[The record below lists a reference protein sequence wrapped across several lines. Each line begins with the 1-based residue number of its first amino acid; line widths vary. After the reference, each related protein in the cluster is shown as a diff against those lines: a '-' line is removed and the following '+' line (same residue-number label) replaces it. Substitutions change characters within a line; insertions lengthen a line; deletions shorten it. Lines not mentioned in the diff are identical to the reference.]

1 MKFKLLSSLSLQ
13 ELEWEGFTSED
24 VENGDK
30 EVAGEEMETIENGQP
45 METDSPD
52 SPVSPLF
59 ASPLPKKSHASSSN
73 HTPMSTHGPFRRL
86 KRGTRCMECKACRR
100 ENDCGKCM
108 NCL

>member
-1 MKFKLLSSLSLQ
+1 MG
-13 ELEWEGFTSED
+13 GFTSED
-24 VENGDK
+24 FETEK
-30 EVAGEEMETIENGQP
+30 KKSGEEMEAIENEQP

-59 ASPLPKKSHASSSN
+59 ASPLLKKGFSN
-73 HTPMSTHGPFRRL
+73 HTTMSTNGPFRRL
-86 KRGTRCMECKACRR
+86 KRCMECMSCRR